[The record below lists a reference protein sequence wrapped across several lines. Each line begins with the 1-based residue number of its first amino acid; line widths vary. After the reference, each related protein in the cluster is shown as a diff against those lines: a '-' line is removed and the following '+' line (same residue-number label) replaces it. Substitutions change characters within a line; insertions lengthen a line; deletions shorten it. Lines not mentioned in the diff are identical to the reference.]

1 MKQKRFYTEKLEN
14 EMQSDAQ
21 LLKEIEDHQ
30 RKERLKKYYGK
41 KYYGKP

>member
-1 MKQKRFYTEKLEN
+1 MKHKRFYTQREEN
-14 EMQSDAQ
+14 KMQSDEQ
-21 LLKEIEDHQ
+21 LLKEIAEYK

>member
-1 MKQKRFYTEKLEN
+1 
-14 EMQSDAQ
+14 MQSIEQ
-21 LLKEIEDHQ
+21 LKKEIADHE

>member
-21 LLKEIEDHQ
+21 LLKEIEDYQ

>member
-1 MKQKRFYTEKLEN
+1 MKQKKWYTQKKEN
-14 EMQSDAQ
+14 DTQNDEQ
-21 LLKEIEDHQ
+21 LKKEIAEYK